1 MFSTIEPQ
9 MDTAWHV
16 KNNKEKKNQ
25 NMSEKLKMG
34 RNKYKRELF
43 YLDVAGNIHLFIY

>member
-16 KNNKEKKNQ
+16 KNNKEKKK
-25 NMSEKLKMG
+25 S
-34 RNKYKRELF
+34 KYVWEAKDGEE
-43 YLDVAGNIHLFIY
+43 